1 MTRASRPM
9 SNDALIAAR
18 QPVRKARVGVLA
30 LATKFPRVTVAA
42 GLVALLF
49 LVALLAPIVSPHDPL
64 AINPDNTYLPP
75 LSPGHLLGTDEL
87 GRDLFSRVLWGTRV
101 SVPVAFVAVAVG
113 LFAGGIVGLICGYAG
128 GVTDLLLMRFI
139 DALLAFP
146 GLILAIAL
154 VGALGPGLRNAMIAI
169 GIVAIP
175 TYARL
180 VRGQVLQ
187 LKQMDY
193 VTATRSLGAR
203 PIRLVLGHILPNLLN
218 PIIVQVSLSAG
229 FAILAEATL
238 SFLGLGAQ
246 VPTPDWGQ
254 MINSGRTFLT
264 NDPWLAIV
272 PGAAIS
278 VAVFSLNWLGYS
290 LRDALDPRLRS
301 LLLLTCPPRNPGRRS
316 GWRPQTR
323 ERSRD
328 PGRRR
333 TGDPATTGPFPPRR
347 APGAAAHRK
356 QHRPLVTQCE
366 RDRDAHHAAQT
377 SSGNATCGTSA
388 HRSPP

>member
-1 MTRASRPM
+1 M
-9 SNDALIAAR
+9 SNAAPLIAT
-18 QPVRKARVGVLA
+18 QPPVRGARVGVLA
-30 LATKFPRVTVAA
+30 LAGKYRRLTLAA
-42 GLVALLF
+42 SFVALLF
-49 LVALLAPIVSPHDPL
+49 LVALVAPIISPHDPL
-64 AINPDNTYLPP
+64 AINPDNPYLPP

-87 GRDLFSRVLWGTRV
+87 GRDLLSRVLWGTRV

-113 LFAGGIVGLICGYAG
+113 LFAGGIIGLVCGYAG
-128 GVTDLLLMRFI
+128 GITDLLLMRFI

-154 VGALGPGLRNAMIAI
+154 VAALGPGLRNAMIAI

-175 TYARL
+175 AYARL

-187 LKQMDY
+187 LKQMDF
-193 VTATRSLGAR
+193 VVATRSLGAR
-203 PIRLVLGHILPNLLN
+203 PLRLVLRHILPNLLN

-254 MINSGRTFLT
+254 MINSGRTFLN

-278 VAVFSLNWLGYS
+278 VAVFSFNWLGDS

-301 LLLLTCPPRNPGRRS
+301 
-316 GWRPQTR
+316 
-323 ERSRD
+323 
-328 PGRRR
+328 
-333 TGDPATTGPFPPRR
+333 
-347 APGAAAHRK
+347 
-356 QHRPLVTQCE
+356 
-366 RDRDAHHAAQT
+366 
-377 SSGNATCGTSA
+377 
-388 HRSPP
+388 

>member
-1 MTRASRPM
+1 M
-9 SNDALIAAR
+9 SNAPQLIATQ
-18 QPVRKARVGVLA
+18 QPVRRARVGVVA
-30 LATKFPRVTVAA
+30 LAGKYPRLTMAA
-42 GLVALLF
+42 SFVALLF
-49 LVALLAPIVSPHDPL
+49 LVALVAPILSPHDPL
-64 AINPDNTYLPP
+64 AINPDNPYLPP

-87 GRDLFSRVLWGTRV
+87 GRDLLSRVLWGTRV

-113 LFAGGIVGLICGYAG
+113 LFAGGIIGLVCGYAG

-154 VGALGPGLRNAMIAI
+154 VAALGPGLRNAMIAI

-175 TYARL
+175 AYARL

-187 LKQMDY
+187 LKQMDF
-193 VTATRSLGAR
+193 VVATRSLGAR
-203 PIRLVLGHILPNLLN
+203 PLRLVLRHILPNLLN

-254 MINSGRTFLT
+254 MINSGRTFLN

-278 VAVFSLNWLGYS
+278 VAVFSFNWLGDS

-301 LLLLTCPPRNPGRRS
+301 
-316 GWRPQTR
+316 
-323 ERSRD
+323 
-328 PGRRR
+328 
-333 TGDPATTGPFPPRR
+333 
-347 APGAAAHRK
+347 
-356 QHRPLVTQCE
+356 
-366 RDRDAHHAAQT
+366 
-377 SSGNATCGTSA
+377 
-388 HRSPP
+388 